1 MNIEITDEMIEKIVR
16 EQVKARVNTL
26 IAEKTKDNPFWFW
39 DMCKDGVRVEVLKT
53 VTPSFIEETCKELAQ
68 SNIAEAVVERFADK
82 IRASFDY

>member
-16 EQVKARVNTL
+16 EQVKARINTL
-26 IAEKTKDNPFWFW
+26 IAEKSRDNPYWLW
-39 DMCKDGVRVEVLKT
+39 DMCKDSVRWEVQKIAT
-53 VTPSFIEETCKELAQ
+53 SEFIEETCKELAQ